1 VATAEKGGIEMPMSA
16 PNEPETGGGRV
27 APHSPLDQY
36 YERESNRHSYVV
48 DLFNKSAP
56 HYNTIE
62 KLFFNVGLWYRRFS
76 LRRAGLARGMRVL
89 DVAMGTGA
97 VARGAVRLVGPE
109 GRVFG
114 IDPSVG
120 MIAEARKV
128 FHGPVTRGIAGELP
142 FADEQFDFV
151 TMGIALRHVSDLAA
165 TFAEYFRVLR
175 PGGTLW
181 ILEGHVPTSRLGH
194 GFTKLMWA
202 KVIPA
207 MTLTFTRSR
216 DAKLLMDYYWDTIEQ
231 SVPPETIAAA
241 MREVGFAHVKSQ
253 VTMPGAVCEYTAAKP
268 LREN

>member
-1 VATAEKGGIEMPMSA
+1 MSA
-16 PNEPETGGGRV
+16 STEPTTASERV

-62 KLFFNVGLWYRRFS
+62 KIFFNVGLWYRRFS
-76 LRRAGLARGMRVL
+76 LRRAGLAPGMRVL

-128 FHGPVTRGIAGELP
+128 FHGPVTRGVAGELP
-142 FADEQFDFV
+142 FADAQFDFV

-181 ILEGHVPTSRLGH
+181 ILEGHVPSSGFGH
-194 GFTKLMWA
+194 WFTKLMWA

-207 MTLTFTRSR
+207 MTLTFTRNR
-216 DAKLLMDYYWDTIEQ
+216 DAKLLMDYYWDTIDQ
-231 SVPPETIAAA
+231 AASRETLTQTMKA
-241 MREVGFAHVKSQ
+241 VGFEEPRYRMAH
-253 VTMPGAVCEYTAAKP
+253 PVCEYVARKP
-268 LREN
+268 R

>member
-1 VATAEKGGIEMPMSA
+1 VATAEQGGIEIPMSA
-16 PNEPETGGGRV
+16 SNEPKTGAERV
-27 APHSPLDQY
+27 APHSPLDRY

-97 VARGAVRLVGPE
+97 VARGAVQLVGPE

-128 FHGPVTRGIAGELP
+128 FHGPVTRGVAGELP

-151 TMGIALRHVSDLAA
+151 TMGIALRHVSDLAT

-194 GFTKLMWA
+194 WFTKLMWA
-202 KVIPA
+202 TVIPA

-216 DAKLLMDYYWDTIEQ
+216 DAKLLMDYYWDTIDEAA
-231 SVPPETIAAA
+231 SRETLMQTMKA
-241 MREVGFAHVKSQ
+241 VGFEEPRYRAAH
-253 VTMPGAVCEYTAAKP
+253 PVCEYVARKP
-268 LREN
+268 Q